1 MTSTSLHFP
10 LLPPKDFATAT
21 RTRLDRLTEEL
32 ATGRASDTGRA
43 LSNDF
48 SAFSRVSHDL
58 RTLQSREDALTRAS
72 TWMNGAQLS
81 LEMVGTAGSRLAE
94 GLVAGLTATGPGGLA
109 GLAQTGA
116 GALSDIVGALSRTDG
131 GRSIFANGDASGVP
145 PYDLDTLRAETRIL
159 AQSATDVSSLLQAF
173 DDYFAPGGGVEA
185 GALATSPTDPVRFPL
200 GRGEALAVPVQGG
213 DPEIREMVKQA
224 ALLAALPEAGF
235 QLSAAD
241 RQSLASELPR
251 RSVFAAAELATLRG
265 RVGSVEARASQLS
278 DRLTTER
285 TQLEGRRTDAVG
297 TDPFEIANRLQSEMS
312 RLETIYAVTARRS
325 RLNLTDFLR

>member
-48 SAFSRVSHDL
+48 SAFSRVAHDL
-58 RTLQSREDALTRAS
+58 RTLQSREDALARAS

-81 LEMVGTAGSRLAE
+81 LEVVDATGSRLAE
-94 GLVAGLTATGPGGLA
+94 GLVAGLSAPDSSGLA
-109 GLAQTGA
+109 GLAQAGI
-116 GALSDIVGALSRTDG
+116 GALSDIVTALSRTDG
-131 GRSIFANGDASGVP
+131 GRSVFANGDASGET
-145 PYDLDTLRAETRIL
+145 PYNFETLRAETRIL
-159 AQSATDVSSLLQAF
+159 AQSATDMSILLQAF
-173 DDYFAPGGGVEA
+173 DDYFAPGGGLEA
-185 GALATSPTDPVRFPL
+185 NALSTIPTDPVHFPL
-200 GRGEALAVPVQGG
+200 GGGASLEVPVQAG

-224 ALLAALPEAGF
+224 ALLAALPDAGF

-241 RQSLASELPR
+241 RHGLASELPR
-251 RSVFAAAELATLRG
+251 RSVSAAAGLATLRG
-265 RVGSVEARASQLS
+265 RVGSVEARASLLS

-297 TDPFEIANRLQSEMS
+297 TDPFDVANRLQSEMS

-325 RLNLTDFLR
+325 RLNLTDYLR